1 MIGEFCFIK
10 QQGSLKTLKKEPPK
24 IETLL
29 EPIKSKNN
37 KNLLEMKKN
46 IITSDQLIQ
55 QAKEFSFRAHSS
67 HYFPCG
73 RKYSTHLETVAEL
86 SRQALSNDSTLDEG
100 ILLSTAYLHD
110 SVEDTAVTHE
120 DIFNFFG
127 QNISNAVSALTKNKH
142 LTKSSQIQHSLQ
154 RILRQ
159 PKEVWLVKLADR
171 IANLQQS
178 IFLHD
183 NKWGVD
189 YKEYYRDESI
199 LINQT
204 LGKASPYLSQ
214 KLSILINIY
223 NRI

>member
-1 MIGEFCFIK
+1 MQDFLSHD
-10 QQGSLKTLKKEPPK
+10 GSINSKNITVMKTISNP
-24 IETLL
+24 TLL
-29 EPIKSKNN
+29 VE
-37 KNLLEMKKN
+37 
-46 IITSDQLIQ
+46 
-55 QAKEFSFRAHSS
+55 QAKDFAFKAHSS

-73 RKYSTHLETVAEL
+73 RKYTSHLETVAEL
-86 SRQALSNDSTLDEG
+86 SRQALQHDSSLDEG

-110 SVEDTAVTHE
+110 SIEDTAVTHE

-159 PKEVWLVKLADR
+159 PREIWVTKLADR

>member
-1 MIGEFCFIK
+1 MEK
-10 QQGSLKTLKKEPPK
+10 
-24 IETLL
+24 
-29 EPIKSKNN
+29 
-37 KNLLEMKKN
+37 
-46 IITSDQLIQ
+46 IITTPKQLIQ
-55 QAKEFSFRAHSS
+55 QAKDFAFNAHSN

-73 RKYSTHLETVAEL
+73 RKYSTHLETVAEI
-86 SRQALSNDSTLDEG
+86 SKQALLHEPTLNEG

-127 QNISNAVSALTKNKH
+127 HNISDAVSALTKNKQ
-142 LTKSSQIQHSLQ
+142 LSKSSQIQHSLQ

-171 IANLQQS
+171 IANLQQT

-183 NKWGVD
+183 KKWSGH
-189 YKEYYRDESI
+189 YKQYYRNESI

-214 KLSILINIY
+214 KLSNLINIY